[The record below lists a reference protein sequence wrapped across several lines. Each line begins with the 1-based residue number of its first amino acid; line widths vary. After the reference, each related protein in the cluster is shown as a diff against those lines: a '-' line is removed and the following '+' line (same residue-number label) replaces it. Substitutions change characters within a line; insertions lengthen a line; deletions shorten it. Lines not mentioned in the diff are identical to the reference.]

1 VKKIKMADMS
11 ISHNP
16 ELEAA
21 LGAVDQHFR
30 QRIIKAYLH
39 LRAAYAS
46 GEYDAAGLRAGVFS
60 EAVVR
65 LLQQELTGM
74 HTPFGN
80 NLHNFADI
88 CRDFEKADKT
98 KGHESIRIIIPRCL
112 LFIYTLR
119 NKRGIGHIGG
129 EIEANEIDAAT
140 MLRAAD
146 WCISEM
152 IRIYHKL
159 SIEEAQCILD
169 AIALRQTSQIW
180 SVGGKHRVLNPTLS
194 YSDQTLLLLHSTNE
208 YAVPIEEL
216 ADWVEHPRLR
226 EYKANVVNQLHKKR
240 VVEWDRGSDTVI
252 LSPTG
257 IKYVE
262 EHLLTSELKN

>member
-1 VKKIKMADMS
+1 MN
-11 ISHNP
+11 ISQNP

-21 LGAVDQHFR
+21 LEAIDQQFR
-30 QRIIKAYLH
+30 HRIIKTYLH

-65 LLQQELTGM
+65 LLQHELSGT
-74 HTPFGN
+74 HIPFGES
-80 NLHNFADI
+80 LPSFSDL
-88 CRDFEKADKT
+88 CRGFEKLDKT
-98 KGHESIRIIIPRCL
+98 KGHESLRIVIPRCL

-140 MLRAAD
+140 VLRAAD
-146 WCISEM
+146 WCISEL
-152 IRIYHKL
+152 IRLYHKL

-169 AIALRQTSQIW
+169 AIAVRQTSRIW
-180 SVGGKHRVLNPTLS
+180 SVGGKHRVLNPSLN
-194 YSDQTLLLLHSTNE
+194 YPDQTLLLLHSTNE

-226 EYKANVVNQLHKKR
+226 EYKTKVVDRLHKR
-240 VVEWDRGSDTVI
+240 RLVEWNRDSDTVI

-257 IKYVE
+257 IQYVE
-262 EHLLTSELKN
+262 DTLLKK